1 MKHVYRQSAYVFGK
15 KMYFLVES
23 YQKPI
28 VSCLKKAWL
37 GGFACDLIGWL
48 KKAWLGGFACD
59 LIGWL
64 KKAWLAGCLFILIG
78 CGCTSNNIYSA
89 SRFHR
94 RQH

>member
-1 MKHVYRQSAYVFGK
+1 MKHVYRQGACVFEK

-37 GGFACDLIGWL
+37 GGFAFDLTG
-48 KKAWLGGFACD
+48 C
-59 LIGWL
+59 L
-64 KKAWLAGCLFILIG
+64 KKAWLAGFPFVLIG

-89 SRFHR
+89 FGFHR

>member
-48 KKAWLGGFACD
+48 KKAWL
-59 LIGWL
+59 
-64 KKAWLAGCLFILIG
+64 AGCLFILIG

>member
-15 KMYFLVES
+15 KIYFLVES

-28 VSCLKKAWL
+28 VSC
-37 GGFACDLIGWL
+37 L